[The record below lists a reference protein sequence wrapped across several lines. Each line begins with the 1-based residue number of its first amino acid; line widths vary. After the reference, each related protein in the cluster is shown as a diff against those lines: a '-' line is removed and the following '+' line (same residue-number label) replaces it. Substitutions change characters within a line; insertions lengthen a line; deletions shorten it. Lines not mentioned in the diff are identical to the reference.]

1 MGTIIS
7 PETFVQQ
14 FGYIHGRLM
23 ASLEKGRMLTV
34 QGHSL
39 ADQALTRVRTLEALR
54 ASSLTDH
61 EIVLGL
67 QRSLLLSEQ
76 ETEKTRRRCARLEAE
91 NEKAK
96 RQSSLA
102 ADEVARL
109 STTLEKMSTTKNSS
123 SVHDSRIY
131 DNRQMI
137 HKQNQSKK
145 GFISET
151 ISPSAILVTT
161 SGDDKDEKTPFQI
174 WQEKRPFPY
183 SHSIGDGSCGGGRKQ
198 RETLTTLEIHRLG
211 HISQADMD
219 VLSSS
224 AKSHP
229 QRVGSNH
236 FYKQITPLSTVTM
249 ALTNEP
255 ASIKSNSFPM
265 ITLEPRATINKDQG
279 VEKTINVSDKWSF
292 ERAKHHD
299 QLKRSLARIDN
310 VSLKLQGRIKEG
322 TTKGK
327 SWSG

>member
-1 MGTIIS
+1 
-7 PETFVQQ
+7 
-14 FGYIHGRLM
+14 M

-54 ASSLTDH
+54 ASSLSDH

-109 STTLEKMSTTKNSS
+109 STTLEKMSTTITSS
-123 SVHDSRIY
+123 SVHDNKIY

-151 ISPSAILVTT
+151 ISPSAIRVATC
-161 SGDDKDEKTPFQI
+161 SDDKDEKTPFQI

-183 SHSIGDGSCGGGRKQ
+183 SYSISGGSCGDGRKR

-219 VLSSS
+219 VVSSS
-224 AKSHP
+224 AKRHP
-229 QRVGSNH
+229 QRDASNH
-236 FYKQITPLSTVTM
+236 VHKHVTPFSTTTM

-255 ASIKSNSFPM
+255 ASIKSNFLPM
-265 ITLEPRATINKDQG
+265 VTLELRATINKDQG
-279 VEKTINVSDKWSF
+279 VDVSDKWNI

-322 TTKGK
+322 ITKGK
-327 SWSG
+327 SWTG